1 MEQLTHLLTKAKYI
15 NTRNEQAGYSSQHKL
30 DHLGLLWC
38 HSPKGYL
45 LQSRRWPAFCT
56 GQDSKFF
63 SLVGQTVCCLSA
75 VPTSALKHESAQH
88 VREWGTAV
96 IQHNR
101 TQFQEQAQHLEVIEW
116 FSWEYVRSWVLQAP
130 AYAGQEGVECDLL
143 TPQN

>member
-15 NTRNEQAGYSSQHKL
+15 NTRSEQAGYSSQHKL

-63 SLVGQTVCCLSA
+63 SLVGQTVCCLCA
-75 VPTSALKHESAQH
+75 VPTSALTHGSAPH
-88 VREWGTAV
+88 VRERGTAV
-96 IQHNR
+96 IRHDR
-101 TQFQEQAQHLEVIEW
+101 TQSQEQARHLEVTPR
-116 FSWEYVRSWVLQAP
+116 FSWDCVRSRVVQAP
-130 AYAGQEGVECDLL
+130 THAGQEGVECDLL